1 MPGDKSMS
9 HRAAILAGLG
19 EGACEISGFLA
30 SEDCLASAGAM
41 RALGA
46 DVEFLSEDRT
56 RLLVTGTGLNLM
68 APEEAIDCGN
78 SGTTMRLLSGVLA
91 AQFFRSRLFG
101 DESLSRRPM
110 GRVIDPLTAM
120 GGRITGTGEKRC
132 SPLDFLPTEGVEPM
146 RYELPVA
153 SAQVK
158 SAVLL
163 MGLFAKGK
171 TTVVEPKATRDH
183 SERMMAHFGVKTVRI
198 GKEISIYGG
207 QVPRAEAFYVP
218 GDISSAAFWA
228 VVAAA
233 SDGAK
238 LAVKGVGLNATRTG
252 VLKVL
257 VRMGAQVSEHVE
269 ASGQG
274 EPFGTVSVRGVGLQ
288 GTEIKGDE
296 IPNVIDELPVL
307 AVAGALA
314 QGRTVIRDA
323 AELRVKESDRIK
335 CVADNLRAMGVAVR
349 EFDDGMEIEGGGRLK
364 GARIASYGD
373 HRIAM
378 AFAVA
383 GLFADGETII
393 EDTGCVATSYPG
405 FERDLGKILT
415 GRLGDDAGDAR

>member
-1 MPGDKSMS
+1 
-9 HRAAILAGLG
+9 
-19 EGACEISGFLA
+19 
-30 SEDCLASAGAM
+30 
-41 RALGA
+41 
-46 DVEFLSEDRT
+46 
-56 RLLVTGTGLNLM
+56 
-68 APEEAIDCGN
+68 
-78 SGTTMRLLSGVLA
+78 MRLLSGVLA